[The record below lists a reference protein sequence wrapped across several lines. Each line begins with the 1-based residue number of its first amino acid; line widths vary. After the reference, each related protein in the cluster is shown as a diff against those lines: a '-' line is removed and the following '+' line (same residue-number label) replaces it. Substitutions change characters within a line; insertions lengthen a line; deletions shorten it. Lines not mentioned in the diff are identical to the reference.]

1 MGYSAFRMAAA
12 GFLIPFMFITSPEL
26 LLIDASFLDVITKIP
41 TAAIGT
47 VALAFAIIGYW
58 KAPVRRWERAI
69 SFFAGIL
76 LMDGGILTDVG
87 GIALF
92 TVVVVLNWK
101 REKDT
106 AVPQQA

>member
-1 MGYSAFRMAAA
+1 
-12 GFLIPFMFITSPEL
+12 
-26 LLIDASFLDVITKIP
+26 
-41 TAAIGT
+41 
-47 VALAFAIIGYW
+47 
-58 KAPVRRWERAI
+58 
-69 SFFAGIL
+69 
-76 LMDGGILTDVG
+76 MDGGILTDVG